1 MNELRSSLD
10 NTSDTLGQ
18 DAAKNLQANSESLTK
33 RMAELDGQIQSL
45 KDDLAKTADGN
56 KNQLI
61 SQLESTVNT
70 MDTLLGDTSQVPNVS
85 VSHQNGSCT
94 VDRGAA
100 GGGSSVY
107 GNLVQL
113 SQILNNYADAS
124 GDCQHAL
131 ADSLRQTIGP
141 DNPAPRSA
149 VMDLRSP
156 APCTVLR
163 SPHRQA

>member
-18 DAAKNLQANSESLTK
+18 DAAKNLHANSESLTK

-85 VSHQNGSCT
+85 VSHQNG
-94 VDRGAA
+94 
-100 GGGSSVY
+100 
-107 GNLVQL
+107 
-113 SQILNNYADAS
+113 
-124 GDCQHAL
+124 
-131 ADSLRQTIGP
+131 
-141 DNPAPRSA
+141 
-149 VMDLRSP
+149 
-156 APCTVLR
+156 
-163 SPHRQA
+163 